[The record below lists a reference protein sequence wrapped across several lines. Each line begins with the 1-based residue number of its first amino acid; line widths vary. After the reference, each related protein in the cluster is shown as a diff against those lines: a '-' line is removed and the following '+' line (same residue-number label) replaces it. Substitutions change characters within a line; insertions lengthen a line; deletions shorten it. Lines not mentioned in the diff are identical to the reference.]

1 MPGVFGIK
9 DVELYDNY
17 TSNSA
22 RGIDFSLDYN
32 QSFGDFRVMAKEKK
46 ITVVMSLHEI
56 DLAQKI
62 SDKILCVR
70 GDRIFCYGKPEEVFK
85 EEVIRELYGLD
96 RSSSL

>member
-32 QSFGDFRVMAKEKK
+32 QSFGDFRVMAGVSTSTWEIKYEK
-46 ITVVMSLHEI
+46 IVNDDYLY
-56 DLAQKI
+56 DYQKKTGTPTD
-62 SDKILCVR
+62 S
-70 GDRIFCYGKPEEVFK
+70 YW
-85 EEVIRELYGLD
+85 
-96 RSSSL
+96 